1 MGFLSSPCRHCYA
14 GLIVV
19 PNLGTTSVAILA
31 RLCNR
36 DATSRTRRSTRGLHF
51 PPIQQTTTTFG
62 EAVAMPR
69 VSKRC
74 KTTATAN
81 PISSTVSQ
89 QRGIQAFGKISKAQV
104 DRSNTGKSK
113 ELDGEQ
119 SVKVDTG
126 STKIIGKRKRQ
137 STDAF
142 SDEEDPSQPA
152 AKSQRTDSP
161 TDSLSQHKAQ
171 LPLPSLQPKTP
182 RKKAKVSLATT
193 ETPTKGAR
201 AILESFSLQPSS
213 PSIRSSSPPSNTP
226 PTSPAS
232 FRSPTSESQKA
243 SELPSELEDLI
254 DLYASFLTALS
265 LHYAHHGSL
274 TPVDLRELCPSIA
287 RTWRKM
293 AVSVE
298 DVQRILAIA
307 QRNLDPGV
315 RSLSLFDYGH
325 GKICLEVLDCPVHGI
340 HRRLVNNEAL
350 NETFCHNLELQWE
363 SYTTSAPSPR
373 SVAAFISTLPL
384 LPIGI
389 CTSLSKLT
397 PLLAKGQ
404 RRLEDLKGG
413 AIRAQKSSSLA
424 TSPVKDR
431 SSKRPQ
437 LASRSGSLLDRI
449 RAKELVQSTLPPPP
463 SAAIL
468 ERKSSL
474 HRLEEVVPVLELLT
488 SGTISRVQQ
497 STKPLGNP
505 QLQTQT
511 QSFTMPTLVQNLQM
525 SLRNPISKDDAIR
538 CIRLLAEI
546 VPEWVGVRE
555 VGKCIGVTV
564 RRGGAIGRDEVD
576 RLVQRML
583 EKM

>member
-1 MGFLSSPCRHCYA
+1 M
-14 GLIVV
+14 
-19 PNLGTTSVAILA
+19 
-31 RLCNR
+31 
-36 DATSRTRRSTRGLHF
+36 
-51 PPIQQTTTTFG
+51 PP
-62 EAVAMPR
+62 
-69 VSKRC
+69 VSKKR

-89 QRGIQAFGKISKAQV
+89 QRGIRAFGKVSKAQV
-104 DRSNTGKSK
+104 DRSNNGKSK
-113 ELDGEQ
+113 EFVGEQ
-119 SVKVDTG
+119 LGKVATG
-126 STKIIGKRKRQ
+126 SAKIIGKRKRE
-137 STDAF
+137 STSAN
-142 SDEEDPSQPA
+142 SKGEDPSQPA
-152 AKSQRTDSP
+152 AKSQRTDTP
-161 TDSLSQHKAQ
+161 IDSLLQHKAQ

-182 RKKAKVSLATT
+182 RKKAKIPLATT

-213 PSIRSSSPPSNTP
+213 PSIRSSSPPRSRTNTP

-232 FRSPTSESQKA
+232 FRSPTPESQKA
-243 SELPSELEDLI
+243 GELPSELEDLI

-274 TPVDLRELCPSIA
+274 APVDLRELCPSIA
-287 RTWRKM
+287 RTWRKR

-298 DVQRILAIA
+298 DIQRILAIA
-307 QRNLDPGV
+307 QQDPPPGV

-325 GKICLEVLDCPVHGI
+325 GKICLEVLDCAVHGI

-350 NETFCHNLELQWE
+350 NDTFFLNLELQWK
-363 SYTTSAPSPR
+363 SYTANASSPH
-373 SVAAFISTLPL
+373 SVASFISTLQL

-404 RRLEDLKGG
+404 RRLEDLKAG

-424 TSPVKDR
+424 TTLARDR
-431 SSKRPQ
+431 SSKQSQ
-437 LASRSGSLLDRI
+437 LASSRSGSLLDRI

-463 SAAIL
+463 SAAML

-488 SGTISRVQQ
+488 SGTISRIQQ
-497 STKPLGNP
+497 STRPLDNP

-538 CIRLLAEI
+538 CIRLLADI

-564 RRGGAIGRDEVD
+564 RRDGAIGRDEVD
-576 RLVQRML
+576 RRVGLML

>member
-1 MGFLSSPCRHCYA
+1 M
-14 GLIVV
+14 
-19 PNLGTTSVAILA
+19 
-31 RLCNR
+31 
-36 DATSRTRRSTRGLHF
+36 
-51 PPIQQTTTTFG
+51 PPVT
-62 EAVAMPR
+62 
-69 VSKRC
+69 KRC
-74 KTTATAN
+74 KPRATAN
-81 PISSTVSQ
+81 PISSTLSQ

-104 DRSNTGKSK
+104 DRGNTGKSK
-113 ELDGEQ
+113 EVDGEQ
-119 SVKVDTG
+119 SVKAG
-126 STKIIGKRKRQ
+126 AASAKLIGKRKRQ
-137 STDAF
+137 SRDAS
-142 SDEEDPSQPA
+142 SDGENPSQPA

-161 TDSLSQHKAQ
+161 VNSLSQYQAQ
-171 LPLPSLQPKTP
+171 TPVPSLQRKTP
-182 RKKAKVSLATT
+182 RKKTKVSLATT

-213 PSIRSSSPPSNTP
+213 PSIRSSSPPRSRTTTP

-232 FRSPTSESQKA
+232 FRSATSESQKA

-287 RTWRKM
+287 RTWRKR

-307 QRNLDPGV
+307 QQDLDPGV

-325 GKICLEVLDCPVHGI
+325 GKICLEVLDCPFQGI
-340 HRRLVNNEAL
+340 HRRLVDDEAL
-350 NETFCHNLELQWE
+350 NETFCHNLELRWE
-363 SYTTSAPSPR
+363 SYITSAPSPR

-404 RRLEDLKGG
+404 RRLEDLKAG

-424 TSPVKDR
+424 TSPVQDR

-463 SAAIL
+463 SAAML

-497 STKPLGNP
+497 STTPLGNP

-511 QSFTMPTLVQNLQM
+511 QSFTMSTLVQNLQM
-525 SLRNPISKDDAIR
+525 SLRNPISKDDAVR

-546 VPEWVGVRE
+546 VPGWVGVRE

-564 RRGGAIGRDEVD
+564 RRGGAVGRDEVD
-576 RLVQRML
+576 RRVRRML